1 MQGATLWLYQ
11 LLQKHLLICG
21 TKLHYI
27 DLYGPLLSLSH
38 IDIWYLVSNNPE
50 ICQKSWKMTYRKKG
64 KIFRDGSN
72 CPIIWWI
79 NSKKIIIWY
88 KRVLSKGDKGLKW
101 INWWKLTVT
110 VCFESNF
117 MWKSNVLEIYASE
130 NVSLWANPKNLSFF
144 SICHFSTCLAY
155 CWVVWHQISNVY
167 MWQWH

>member
-1 MQGATLWLYQ
+1 MYQ
-11 LLQKHLLICG
+11 LIQKHLLICC
-21 TKLHYI
+21 TILHYI
-27 DLYGPLLSLSH
+27 DFCRPLMSSSH
-38 IDIWYLVSNNPE
+38 TDIWYLVSNNPE

-88 KRVLSKGDKGLKW
+88 KRVLSKGDKGLIW

-144 SICHFSTCLAY
+144 LYVILKLFWHIVGLFDTKYQMSICDNDIKGPSKS
-155 CWVVWHQISNVY
+155 I
-167 MWQWH
+167 